1 MAISFDWYENPVSP
15 DKPEEKRFH
24 PRIIANGQI
33 DTKDLRSRIQ
43 SRCTLNEVDVTAVLD
58 ALSQVMGEELCEG
71 RQVHLDGIGYFY
83 PTLTATEEIAADTP
97 RRNTKVKLKGIQFR
111 SDQKLKNSVGPYK
124 NQTDEKNYPLSQT
137 FGDGYRQP
145 VEKIFHRSSDHATFG
160 FSRYNGYGSLN
171 SHDSHPPPPHERQV
185 AEHRHTQSADIRT
198 GAGILRKARRL
209 SAGEIMGLRQ
219 AVTQKAA
226 DACSHFINIEI
237 Y

>member
-83 PTLTATEEIAADTP
+83 PD
-97 RRNTKVKLKGIQFR
+97 RK
-111 SDQKLKNSVGPYK
+111 SV
-124 NQTDEKNYPLSQT
+124 
-137 FGDGYRQP
+137 
-145 VEKIFHRSSDHATFG
+145 V
-160 FSRYNGYGSLN
+160 
-171 SHDSHPPPPHERQV
+171 
-185 AEHRHTQSADIRT
+185 
-198 GAGILRKARRL
+198 
-209 SAGEIMGLRQ
+209 
-219 AVTQKAA
+219 
-226 DACSHFINIEI
+226 
-237 Y
+237 

>member
-58 ALSQVMGEELCEG
+58 ALSQVMGEELCDG

-111 SDQKLKNSVGPYK
+111 SDQKLKNSVGHIKIKQMKRIIHSPK
-124 NQTDEKNYPLSQT
+124 LSETDIDSRLRKYFTDHQIMQRSDFQDITGMVRSTAMIHIRRLRTEGKLLNIGIPSQPIYVPAPG
-137 FGDGYRQP
+137 FYGKPADYQP
-145 VEKIFHRSSDHATFG
+145 VK
-160 FSRYNGYGSLN
+160 
-171 SHDSHPPPPHERQV
+171 
-185 AEHRHTQSADIRT
+185 
-198 GAGILRKARRL
+198 
-209 SAGEIMGLRQ
+209 
-219 AVTQKAA
+219 
-226 DACSHFINIEI
+226 
-237 Y
+237 

>member
-111 SDQKLKNSVGPYK
+111 SDQKLKNPVGHIKIKQMKRIIHSPK
-124 NQTDEKNYPLSQT
+124 LSETDI
-137 FGDGYRQP
+137 D
-145 VEKIFHRSSDHATFG
+145 
-160 FSRYNGYGSLN
+160 SR
-171 SHDSHPPPPHERQV
+171 
-185 AEHRHTQSADIRT
+185 
-198 GAGILRKARRL
+198 LRKYFTDHQIMQRSDFQDITGMVRSTAMIHIRRL
-209 SAGEIMGLRQ
+209 RTEGKLL
-219 AVTQKAA
+219 
-226 DACSHFINIEI
+226 NIGIPSQPI
-237 Y
+237 YLSLIHI

>member
-97 RRNTKVKLKGIQFR
+97 RRNTKVKLKGIQFH
-111 SDQKLKNSVGPYK
+111 SDQKLKNSVVHIRIKQMKRIIHSPK
-124 NQTDEKNYPLSQT
+124 LSETDIDSRLRKYFTDHQIMQRSDFQDITGMVRSTAMIHIRRLRTKSKLLNIGIPSQPIYVPAPG
-137 FGDGYRQP
+137 FYGKPADYQP
-145 VEKIFHRSSDHATFG
+145 VK
-160 FSRYNGYGSLN
+160 
-171 SHDSHPPPPHERQV
+171 
-185 AEHRHTQSADIRT
+185 
-198 GAGILRKARRL
+198 
-209 SAGEIMGLRQ
+209 
-219 AVTQKAA
+219 
-226 DACSHFINIEI
+226 
-237 Y
+237 

>member
-1 MAISFDWYENPVSP
+1 MAISFDWDENPVSP

-111 SDQKLKNSVGPYK
+111 SDQKLKNSVGHIKIKQMKRIIHSPK
-124 NQTDEKNYPLSQT
+124 LSETDIDSRLRKYFTDHQIMQRSDFQDITGMVRSTAMIHIRRLRTKGKLLNIGIPSQPIYVPAPG
-137 FGDGYRQP
+137 FYGKPADYQP
-145 VEKIFHRSSDHATFG
+145 VK
-160 FSRYNGYGSLN
+160 
-171 SHDSHPPPPHERQV
+171 
-185 AEHRHTQSADIRT
+185 
-198 GAGILRKARRL
+198 
-209 SAGEIMGLRQ
+209 
-219 AVTQKAA
+219 
-226 DACSHFINIEI
+226 
-237 Y
+237 

>member
-24 PRIIANGQI
+24 PCIIANGQI

-83 PTLTATEEIAADTP
+83 PTLTATEEISADTP

-111 SDQKLKNSVGPYK
+111 SDQKLKNSVGHIKIKQMKRIIHSPK
-124 NQTDEKNYPLSQT
+124 LSETDIDSRLRKYFTDHQIMQRSDFQDITGMVRSTAMIHIRRLRTEGKLLNIGIPSQPIYVPAPG
-137 FGDGYRQP
+137 FYGKPADYQP
-145 VEKIFHRSSDHATFG
+145 VK
-160 FSRYNGYGSLN
+160 
-171 SHDSHPPPPHERQV
+171 
-185 AEHRHTQSADIRT
+185 
-198 GAGILRKARRL
+198 
-209 SAGEIMGLRQ
+209 
-219 AVTQKAA
+219 
-226 DACSHFINIEI
+226 
-237 Y
+237 

>member
-111 SDQKLKNSVGPYK
+111 SDQKLKNSVGHIKIKQMKRIIHSPK
-124 NQTDEKNYPLSQT
+124 LSETDI
-137 FGDGYRQP
+137 D
-145 VEKIFHRSSDHATFG
+145 
-160 FSRYNGYGSLN
+160 SR
-171 SHDSHPPPPHERQV
+171 
-185 AEHRHTQSADIRT
+185 
-198 GAGILRKARRL
+198 LRKYFTDHQIMQRSDFQDITGMVRSTAMIHIRRL
-209 SAGEIMGLRQ
+209 RTKGKLLNIGIPSQPIYVPAPGFY
-219 AVTQKAA
+219 
-226 DACSHFINIEI
+226 ACSHFINIEI

>member
-111 SDQKLKNSVGPYK
+111 SDQKLKNSVGHIKIKQMKRIIHSPK
-124 NQTDEKNYPLSQT
+124 LSETDI
-137 FGDGYRQP
+137 D
-145 VEKIFHRSSDHATFG
+145 
-160 FSRYNGYGSLN
+160 SR
-171 SHDSHPPPPHERQV
+171 
-185 AEHRHTQSADIRT
+185 
-198 GAGILRKARRL
+198 LRKYFTDHQIMQRSDFQDITGMVRSTAMIHIRRL
-209 SAGEIMGLRQ
+209 RTKGKLL
-219 AVTQKAA
+219 
-226 DACSHFINIEI
+226 NIGIPSQPI
-237 Y
+237 YVPCLLYTSPSPRD

>member
-111 SDQKLKNSVGPYK
+111 SDQKLKNSVGHIKIKQMKRIIHSPK
-124 NQTDEKNYPLSQT
+124 LSETDIDSRLRKSFTDHQIMQRSDFQDITGMVRSTAMIHIRRLRTEGKLLNIGIPSQPIYVPAPG
-137 FGDGYRQP
+137 FYGKPADYQP
-145 VEKIFHRSSDHATFG
+145 VK
-160 FSRYNGYGSLN
+160 
-171 SHDSHPPPPHERQV
+171 
-185 AEHRHTQSADIRT
+185 
-198 GAGILRKARRL
+198 
-209 SAGEIMGLRQ
+209 
-219 AVTQKAA
+219 
-226 DACSHFINIEI
+226 
-237 Y
+237 

>member
-111 SDQKLKNSVGPYK
+111 SDQKLKNSVGHIKIKQMKRIIHSPK
-124 NQTDEKNYPLSQT
+124 LSETDI
-137 FGDGYRQP
+137 D
-145 VEKIFHRSSDHATFG
+145 
-160 FSRYNGYGSLN
+160 SR
-171 SHDSHPPPPHERQV
+171 
-185 AEHRHTQSADIRT
+185 
-198 GAGILRKARRL
+198 LRKYFTDHQIMQRSDFQDITGMVRSTAMIHIRRL
-209 SAGEIMGLRQ
+209 RTKGKLLNIGIPSQPIYVPAPGFYG
-219 AVTQKAA
+219 KPA
-226 DACSHFINIEI
+226 D
-237 Y
+237 YRPVK

>member
-111 SDQKLKNSVGPYK
+111 SDQKLKNSVGHIKIKQMKRIIHSPK
-124 NQTDEKNYPLSQT
+124 LSETDIDSRLRKYFTDHQIMQRSDFQDITGMVRPTAMIHIRRLRTKGKLLNIGIPSQPIYVPAPG
-137 FGDGYRQP
+137 FYGKPADYQP
-145 VEKIFHRSSDHATFG
+145 VK
-160 FSRYNGYGSLN
+160 
-171 SHDSHPPPPHERQV
+171 
-185 AEHRHTQSADIRT
+185 
-198 GAGILRKARRL
+198 
-209 SAGEIMGLRQ
+209 
-219 AVTQKAA
+219 
-226 DACSHFINIEI
+226 
-237 Y
+237 

>member
-111 SDQKLKNSVGPYK
+111 SDQKLKNLRRPYK

>member
-111 SDQKLKNSVGPYK
+111 SDQKLKNSIGHIKIKQMKRIIHSPK
-124 NQTDEKNYPLSQT
+124 LSETDIDSRLRKYFTDHQIMQRSDFQDITGMVRSTAMIHIRRLRTKGKLLNIGIPSQPIYVPAPG
-137 FGDGYRQP
+137 FYGKPADYQP
-145 VEKIFHRSSDHATFG
+145 VK
-160 FSRYNGYGSLN
+160 
-171 SHDSHPPPPHERQV
+171 
-185 AEHRHTQSADIRT
+185 
-198 GAGILRKARRL
+198 
-209 SAGEIMGLRQ
+209 
-219 AVTQKAA
+219 
-226 DACSHFINIEI
+226 
-237 Y
+237 

>member
-71 RQVHLDGIGYFY
+71 RQVHVDGIGYFY

-111 SDQKLKNSVGPYK
+111 SDQKLKNSVGHIKIKQMKRIIHSPK
-124 NQTDEKNYPLSQT
+124 LSETDIDSRLRKYFTDHQIMQRSDFQDITGMVRSTAMIHIRRLRTKGKLLNIGIPSQPIYVPAPG
-137 FGDGYRQP
+137 FYGKPADYQP
-145 VEKIFHRSSDHATFG
+145 VK
-160 FSRYNGYGSLN
+160 
-171 SHDSHPPPPHERQV
+171 
-185 AEHRHTQSADIRT
+185 
-198 GAGILRKARRL
+198 
-209 SAGEIMGLRQ
+209 
-219 AVTQKAA
+219 
-226 DACSHFINIEI
+226 
-237 Y
+237 

>member
-33 DTKDLRSRIQ
+33 DTKDLRSRVQ

-111 SDQKLKNSVGPYK
+111 SDQKLKNSVGHIKIKQMKRIIHSPK
-124 NQTDEKNYPLSQT
+124 LSETDIDSRLRKYFTDHQIMQRSDFQDITGMVRSTAMIHIRRLRTKGKLLNIGIPSQPIYVPAPG
-137 FGDGYRQP
+137 FYGKPADYQP
-145 VEKIFHRSSDHATFG
+145 VK
-160 FSRYNGYGSLN
+160 
-171 SHDSHPPPPHERQV
+171 
-185 AEHRHTQSADIRT
+185 
-198 GAGILRKARRL
+198 
-209 SAGEIMGLRQ
+209 
-219 AVTQKAA
+219 
-226 DACSHFINIEI
+226 
-237 Y
+237 

>member
-111 SDQKLKNSVGPYK
+111 SDQKLKNSVGHIKIKQMKRIIHSPK
-124 NQTDEKNYPLSQT
+124 LSETDIDSRLRKYFTDHQIMQRSDFQDITGMVRPTAMIHIRRLRTEGKLLNIGIPSQPIYVPAPG
-137 FGDGYRQP
+137 FYGKPADYQP
-145 VEKIFHRSSDHATFG
+145 VK
-160 FSRYNGYGSLN
+160 
-171 SHDSHPPPPHERQV
+171 
-185 AEHRHTQSADIRT
+185 
-198 GAGILRKARRL
+198 
-209 SAGEIMGLRQ
+209 
-219 AVTQKAA
+219 
-226 DACSHFINIEI
+226 
-237 Y
+237 

>member
-43 SRCTLNEVDVTAVLD
+43 SRCTLTEVDVTAVLD

-111 SDQKLKNSVGPYK
+111 SDQKLKNSVGHIKIKQMKRIIHSPK
-124 NQTDEKNYPLSQT
+124 LSETDIDSRLRKYFTDHQIMQRSDFQDITGMVRSTAMIHIRRLRTKGKLLNIGIPSQPIYVPAPG
-137 FGDGYRQP
+137 FYGKPADYQP
-145 VEKIFHRSSDHATFG
+145 VK
-160 FSRYNGYGSLN
+160 
-171 SHDSHPPPPHERQV
+171 
-185 AEHRHTQSADIRT
+185 
-198 GAGILRKARRL
+198 
-209 SAGEIMGLRQ
+209 
-219 AVTQKAA
+219 
-226 DACSHFINIEI
+226 
-237 Y
+237 

>member
-111 SDQKLKNSVGPYK
+111 SDQKLKNSVGHIKIKQMKRIIHSPK
-124 NQTDEKNYPLSQT
+124 LSETDIDSRLRKYFTDHQIM
-137 FGDGYRQP
+137 Q
-145 VEKIFHRSSDHATFG
+145 RSDFQDITG
-160 FSRYNGYGSLN
+160 MVN

>member
-111 SDQKLKNSVGPYK
+111 SDQKLKNSVGHIKIKQMKRIIHSPK
-124 NQTDEKNYPLSQT
+124 LSETDI
-137 FGDGYRQP
+137 D
-145 VEKIFHRSSDHATFG
+145 
-160 FSRYNGYGSLN
+160 SR
-171 SHDSHPPPPHERQV
+171 
-185 AEHRHTQSADIRT
+185 
-198 GAGILRKARRL
+198 LRKYFTDHQIMQRSDFQDITGMVRSTAMIHIRRL
-209 SAGEIMGLRQ
+209 RTKGKLLNIGIPSQPIYVPAPGFYG
-219 AVTQKAA
+219 KPA
-226 DACSHFINIEI
+226 D
-237 Y
+237 YQPGK

>member
-111 SDQKLKNSVGPYK
+111 SDQKLKNSVGHIKIKQMKRIIHSPKLSETDIDNRLK
-124 NQTDEKNYPLSQT
+124 NISP
-137 FGDGYRQP
+137 
-145 VEKIFHRSSDHATFG
+145 IIRSCNVRI
-160 FSRYNGYGSLN
+160 SRYNGYGSLN
-171 SHDSHPPPPHERQV
+171 SHDSHPPPPHGRQV

-198 GAGILRKARRL
+198 GAGILRKAHRL

>member
-111 SDQKLKNSVGPYK
+111 SDQKL
-124 NQTDEKNYPLSQT
+124 
-137 FGDGYRQP
+137 RQP

>member
-111 SDQKLKNSVGPYK
+111 SDQKLKNSVGHIKIKQMKRIIHSPK
-124 NQTDEKNYPLSQT
+124 LSETDIDSRLRKYFTDHQIMQRSDFQDITGMIRSTAMIHIRRLRTKGKLLNIGIPSQPIYVPAPG
-137 FGDGYRQP
+137 FYGKPADYQP
-145 VEKIFHRSSDHATFG
+145 VK
-160 FSRYNGYGSLN
+160 
-171 SHDSHPPPPHERQV
+171 
-185 AEHRHTQSADIRT
+185 
-198 GAGILRKARRL
+198 
-209 SAGEIMGLRQ
+209 
-219 AVTQKAA
+219 
-226 DACSHFINIEI
+226 
-237 Y
+237 

>member
-83 PTLTATEEIAADTP
+83 PTLTPTEEIAADTP

-111 SDQKLKNSVGPYK
+111 SDQKLKNSVGHIKIKQMKRIIHSPK
-124 NQTDEKNYPLSQT
+124 LSETDIDSRLRKYFTDHQIMQRSDFQDITGMVRSTAMIHIRRLRTKGKLLNIGIPSQPIYVPAPG
-137 FGDGYRQP
+137 FYGKPADYQP
-145 VEKIFHRSSDHATFG
+145 VK
-160 FSRYNGYGSLN
+160 
-171 SHDSHPPPPHERQV
+171 
-185 AEHRHTQSADIRT
+185 
-198 GAGILRKARRL
+198 
-209 SAGEIMGLRQ
+209 
-219 AVTQKAA
+219 
-226 DACSHFINIEI
+226 
-237 Y
+237 

>member
-71 RQVHLDGIGYFY
+71 RQVHLDGIGYSY
-83 PTLTATEEIAADTP
+83 PTLTATEEISADTP

-111 SDQKLKNSVGPYK
+111 SDQKLKNSVGHIKIKQMKRIIHSPK
-124 NQTDEKNYPLSQT
+124 LSETDIDSRLRKYFTDHQIMQRSDFQDITGMVRSTAMIHIRRLRTEGKLLNIGIPSQPIYVPAPG
-137 FGDGYRQP
+137 FYGKPADYQP
-145 VEKIFHRSSDHATFG
+145 VK
-160 FSRYNGYGSLN
+160 
-171 SHDSHPPPPHERQV
+171 
-185 AEHRHTQSADIRT
+185 
-198 GAGILRKARRL
+198 
-209 SAGEIMGLRQ
+209 
-219 AVTQKAA
+219 
-226 DACSHFINIEI
+226 
-237 Y
+237 

>member
-111 SDQKLKNSVGPYK
+111 SDQKLKNSVGHIKIKQMKRIIHSPK
-124 NQTDEKNYPLSQT
+124 LSETDIDSRLRKYFTDHQIMQRSDFQDITGMVRSTAMIHIRRLGTKGKLLNIGIPSQPIYVPAPG
-137 FGDGYRQP
+137 FYGKPADYQP
-145 VEKIFHRSSDHATFG
+145 VK
-160 FSRYNGYGSLN
+160 
-171 SHDSHPPPPHERQV
+171 
-185 AEHRHTQSADIRT
+185 
-198 GAGILRKARRL
+198 
-209 SAGEIMGLRQ
+209 
-219 AVTQKAA
+219 
-226 DACSHFINIEI
+226 
-237 Y
+237 

>member
-111 SDQKLKNSVGPYK
+111 SDQKLKNSVGHIKIKQMKRIIHSPK
-124 NQTDEKNYPLSQT
+124 LSETDIDSRLRKYFTDHQIMQRSDFQDITGMVRSTAMIHIRSLRTKGKLLNIGIPSQPIYVPAPG
-137 FGDGYRQP
+137 FYGKPADYQP
-145 VEKIFHRSSDHATFG
+145 VK
-160 FSRYNGYGSLN
+160 
-171 SHDSHPPPPHERQV
+171 
-185 AEHRHTQSADIRT
+185 
-198 GAGILRKARRL
+198 
-209 SAGEIMGLRQ
+209 
-219 AVTQKAA
+219 
-226 DACSHFINIEI
+226 
-237 Y
+237 

>member
-111 SDQKLKNSVGPYK
+111 SDQKLKNSVGHIKIKQMKRIIHSPK
-124 NQTDEKNYPLSQT
+124 LSETDIDSRLRKYFTMQRSDFQDITGMVRSTAMIHIRRLRTKGKLLNIGIPSQPIYVPAPG
-137 FGDGYRQP
+137 FYGKPADYQP
-145 VEKIFHRSSDHATFG
+145 VK
-160 FSRYNGYGSLN
+160 
-171 SHDSHPPPPHERQV
+171 
-185 AEHRHTQSADIRT
+185 
-198 GAGILRKARRL
+198 
-209 SAGEIMGLRQ
+209 
-219 AVTQKAA
+219 
-226 DACSHFINIEI
+226 
-237 Y
+237 

>member
-97 RRNTKVKLKGIQFR
+97 RRNTKVKLKGIQFH
-111 SDQKLKNSVGPYK
+111 SDQKLKNSVGHIKIKQMKRIIHSPK
-124 NQTDEKNYPLSQT
+124 LSETDIDSRLRKYFTDHQIMQRSDFQDITGMVRSTAMIHIRRLRTEGKLLNIGIPSQPIYVPAPG
-137 FGDGYRQP
+137 FYGKPADYQP
-145 VEKIFHRSSDHATFG
+145 VK
-160 FSRYNGYGSLN
+160 
-171 SHDSHPPPPHERQV
+171 
-185 AEHRHTQSADIRT
+185 
-198 GAGILRKARRL
+198 
-209 SAGEIMGLRQ
+209 
-219 AVTQKAA
+219 
-226 DACSHFINIEI
+226 
-237 Y
+237 

>member
-111 SDQKLKNSVGPYK
+111 SDQKLKNSVGHIKIKQMKRIIHSPK
-124 NQTDEKNYPLSQT
+124 LSETDIDNRLKKYFTDHQIMQRSDFQDITGMVRSTAMIHIRHLRTKGKLLNIGIPSQPIYVPAPG
-137 FGDGYRQP
+137 FYGKPADYQP
-145 VEKIFHRSSDHATFG
+145 VK
-160 FSRYNGYGSLN
+160 
-171 SHDSHPPPPHERQV
+171 
-185 AEHRHTQSADIRT
+185 
-198 GAGILRKARRL
+198 
-209 SAGEIMGLRQ
+209 
-219 AVTQKAA
+219 
-226 DACSHFINIEI
+226 
-237 Y
+237 